1 MLIDLHLHTST
12 KWIFPHYIGI
22 SRPFH
27 LPRNSIKLPIT
38 ELQCLRLRTTSS
50 DGTSIEPRTHTRAP
64 KI

>member
-38 ELQCLRLRTTSS
+38 VLQCLRLRTEQHKANR
-50 DGTSIEPRTHTRAP
+50 DRAAAVR
-64 KI
+64 